1 MRALNRRS
9 RRPIA
14 LVALAALPAIAAAT
28 TITANATSSAAP
40 STPIVCVK
48 APCEAAP
55 APPVNDNYL
64 AGLNLNEP
72 SSAHHRG
79 TPLNRTETLRDERNT
94 AAATVQ
100 SDIFNPPSSGGPA
113 ELTGCNGVSEGKTIW
128 YNFFPNASGLVRI
141 RTSAAFG
148 TVMAVMPYDP
158 KTLLPDNNQ
167 RKCAVNQPTAA
178 GELFAHVQAG
188 KSYTIQIGGV
198 ESAGGN
204 VEFLFDYVVP
214 PKRLQAEA
222 TLTAQ
227 PLAGG
232 VQVVNLAVSAP
243 RHARVEVRC
252 TRGCRPQAATARTV
266 RFPRLGGAM
275 LPNGAALKIYV
286 TAKNEIGAYIEYK
299 IGHASF
305 TKIQR
310 CLAPGSKRP
319 ERCE

>member
-1 MRALNRRS
+1 LRALHTRS
-9 RRPIA
+9 RRPVV
-14 LVALAALPAIAAAT
+14 LVALAALLTAGATT
-28 TITANATSSAAP
+28 TITASATSPAPPSAP
-40 STPIVCVK
+40 VVCVK

-55 APPVNDNYL
+55 APPINDSYL
-64 AGLNLNEP
+64 DGLNLNEP
-72 SSAHHRG
+72 SSPHHPG
-79 TPLNRTETLRDERNT
+79 TPLNRAETLRDEHDT

-100 SDIFNPPSSGGPA
+100 SDIFSPPSSGGPP

-128 YNFFPNASGLVRI
+128 YNFFPNANGLVRI

-148 TVMAVMPYDP
+148 TVMAVMPYNP
-158 KTLLPDNNQ
+158 KTLLPENSQ
-167 RKCAVNQPTAA
+167 RKCAVNQPTIA
-178 GELFAHVQAG
+178 GELFANVQAG
-188 KSYTIQIGGV
+188 KSYTIQIGGA

-204 VEFLFDYVVP
+204 VEFLFDYAVA

-232 VQVVNLAVSAP
+232 VQIVNLTVSAP
-243 RHARVEVRC
+243 RKARVEVRC
-252 TRGCRPQAATARTV
+252 TRGCRPQATTARTV
-266 RFPRLGGAM
+266 HFPRLGGAT
-275 LPNGAALKIYV
+275 LRNGAALKIYV
-286 TAKNEIGAYIEYK
+286 TAKNETGAYIEYK